1 MTRQDLN
8 KAFAAKVKEL
18 CPNAHDVSLC
28 GGSLVVTFLG
38 QQPANVAAAL
48 ISQIASN
55 VKVWESLEE
64 YADHQPRIDKQNT
77 FKVWRVGGRV

>member
-18 CPNAHDVSLC
+18 CPNAHDVSFC

-48 ISQIASN
+48 ISNIASN
-55 VKVWESLEE
+55 VSVWESLEE
-64 YADHQPRIDKQNT
+64 YDDHQPRIDKRNT

>member
-8 KAFAAKVKEL
+8 KAFAAKIKEL

-48 ISQIASN
+48 ISNIASN
-55 VKVWESLEE
+55 VRVWESLEE
-64 YADHQPRIDKQNT
+64 LANNLPTISKRNT